1 MDDERAEG
9 ATAEARR
16 MDSLDLVSFFFGVLR
31 ATRRLTMNDTLLFY
45 TNTGLAHH
53 ESTFFGAHVAT
64 KFVNC
69 SRSSC

>member
-1 MDDERAEG
+1 MERSNG
-9 ATAEARR
+9 

-31 ATRRLTMNDTLLFY
+31 ATRRLTMNDALLFY

-53 ESTFFGAHVAT
+53 ESTFASALDAT

-69 SRSSC
+69 SRASC